1 MGNRLNGKLI
11 ISLIIVFL
19 LILPAISY
27 AQKQRIKVVVRN
39 ASIRM
44 QPNVDSEVVLNPPAG
59 STFEVEKKLGD
70 WYEVKFTSDI
80 GVLITGYIHS
90 MFVEVIEEQPE
101 PERKFAPR
109 PVKPEVQPR
118 TVRARPSA
126 APQTRFNIAI
136 GGLFSS
142 AYLISDHTHSRPTS
156 LLEDLYVYDTL
167 ESPEAFGFS
176 AGVGVFVT
184 PRIEVTGSVA
194 TMSGTPWWSLEL
206 WLPSFDFFSDP
217 DLLEYYE
224 YDTIDTDTISTPPT
238 FKKNMLSF
246 GLNIY
251 LIKKSSL
258 GVYVGGGGTL
268 IKATLDLVSVIE
280 FTHTWYQ
287 AIEDHD
293 VTIDS
298 ITFEETD
305 VSAFGAHF
313 RAGVDYKVGRNISL
327 YAEGRYIA
335 AKKDQK
341 YPLAIDPDE
350 TLNLDLGGGHAI
362 LGIKFHF

>member
-59 STFEVEKKLGD
+59 STFEAENKLGD

-142 AYLISDHTHSRPTS
+142 AMEVYYYEYSQAYLG
-156 LLEDLYVYDTL
+156 EDLYIYDTF
-167 ESPEAFGFS
+167 ESPDAVGFS
-176 AGVGVFVT
+176 AGIGVFVM
-184 PRIEVTGSVA
+184 PRIELTASA
-194 TMSGTPWWSLEL
+194 AAMSGTPWWTWILDV
-206 WLPSFDFFSDP
+206 PSPYYYNDYNSDTV
-217 DLLEYYE
+217 DT
-224 YDTIDTDTISTPPT
+224 DTIDTAPVY
-238 FKKNMLSF
+238 KKQILNF
-246 GLNIY
+246 GANIY

-258 GVYVGGGGTL
+258 GVYIGGGGSL
-268 IKATLDLVSVIE
+268 IKATVDLVE
-280 FTHTWYQ
+280 DYLAYHTFY
-287 AIEDHD
+287 D
-293 VTIDS
+293 VTETHEIEIDS
-298 ITFEETD
+298 ITFVETSIS
-305 VSAFGAHF
+305 VFGYFF
-313 RAGVDYKVGRNISL
+313 RAGADLKFSRNISL
-327 YAEGRYIA
+327 YAEGWYVF
-335 AKKDQK
+335 AKTEEES
-341 YPLAIDPDE
+341 PLVADDILE
-350 TLNLDLGGGHAI
+350 LDLGGGHAI